1 MQCNSVH
8 HAPYTTVVYAV
19 ADKKHSDSRDTT
31 KDTDEKKDS
40 NIKMLQDIQENE
52 APAVFNRSWS
62 DSNSDIV
69 QVVSEPR
76 TSLRTGRQRSVSLPD
91 GGVSPSYGKIPSIE
105 DVQSLRG
112 GWDRL
117 GLYIKGLPPKS
128 LVNAR
133 SARYRKVLADYVDK
147 SMGELD
153 LSASQA
159 MLAMKSD
166 QKSQAARAYWQERQ
180 FNIVLSSL
188 AEEITAAKVTVKTL
202 EHDQPVAAEDI
213 TDKFE
218 ALQEKLA
225 KLISN
230 SQDYGKL
237 KYEENL
243 SKQLDMLQIY
253 ADSLVRGREAICR
266 EIKEI
271 NNNINDDKIAIAIA
285 RKQEETS
292 GSIEEKDPDVN
303 DFENVVEQTEQFLKK
318 FSVGGSNKKIQDKL
332 EPSHIAASAVQELIN
347 LRGMQKQRKV
357 TFSEDVDADIEEGLD
372 DSWRY
377 KVVVDTLKEIWET
390 VHEVSENIDI
400 PGSLFVLR
408 HIAGVLLFSTGVYLI
423 FVSVL
428 L

>member
-1 MQCNSVH
+1 
-8 HAPYTTVVYAV
+8 
-19 ADKKHSDSRDTT
+19 
-31 KDTDEKKDS
+31 
-40 NIKMLQDIQENE
+40 MLQDIQEDE
-52 APAVFNRSWS
+52 TPTVYNRSWS

-69 QVVSEPR
+69 QLSEPR
-76 TSLRTGRQRSVSLPD
+76 SVLMQVRQRSVSLPD
-91 GGVSPSYGKIPSIE
+91 GGIGSYGKIPSIE
-105 DVQSLRG
+105 DVQSQRG

-128 LVNAR
+128 LVNPR

-153 LSASQA
+153 LTASQA

-166 QKSQAARAYWQERQ
+166 QESKAARAYWQERQ

-188 AEEITAAKVTVKTL
+188 AEEITAAKVTVKSL
-202 EHDQPVAAEDI
+202 GHDQPVAADDI
-213 TDKFE
+213 TDKFD

-225 KLISN
+225 KLITN

-253 ADSLVRGREAICR
+253 ADSLVRGREAICS

-271 NNNINDDKIAIAIA
+271 NNNINDDKIALAIA
-285 RKQEETS
+285 RKQEEIS
-292 GSIEEKDPDVN
+292 GSVEETDPNVN

-318 FSVGGSNKKIQDKL
+318 FSVGGSNKKIQEKL

-357 TFSEDVDADIEEGLD
+357 TFSEDTNNAEIEESLD
-372 DSWRY
+372 VAWRY
-377 KVVVDTLKEIWET
+377 RIVVDTAKEIWIKVLELT
-390 VHEVSENIDI
+390 EDVDI
-400 PGSLFVLR
+400 PGFLFILR
-408 HIAGVLLFSTGVYLI
+408 HLTGALLFLSGIYMIV
-423 FVSVL
+423 VSIL
-428 L
+428 F